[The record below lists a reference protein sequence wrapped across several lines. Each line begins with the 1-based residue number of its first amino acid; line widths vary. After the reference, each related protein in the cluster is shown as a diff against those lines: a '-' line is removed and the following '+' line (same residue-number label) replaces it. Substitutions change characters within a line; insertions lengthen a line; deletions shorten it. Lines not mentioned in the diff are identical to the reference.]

1 MRNRLLHT
9 LSRAILTA
17 VLLMGTALSA
27 MPYTIEVDGIYYNSI
42 APNTLSVTYKDEGY
56 NSYSGDIVIPGN
68 LIIRGHNYIVTAI
81 DSCAFKDC
89 TGLNSVQLPITLT
102 AINDNAFAGCTSL
115 REMDIPDDVTTI
127 GAHAFEGCTSLTD
140 VFLPV
145 SLTSIGIH
153 AFSKCSS
160 LTSIDIPDNV
170 TLLGGYAFSE
180 CSSLTTVKLSQ
191 KLSVINDHTFYICR
205 KLTSIVIPNQVSSI
219 GYAAFQSCSSMTSLV
234 LGKGVSKLE
243 DKAFRGCY
251 ALQDITCYRDTPP
264 TWNGFDCFAEVN
276 YTDATLH
283 VRRIRIDL
291 YREATGWKKFKHIN
305 EIPYEREDDGIYY
318 IELNPSAQNKW
329 GVSFKDYSYNSY
341 KGEVNIPATLGG
353 GSPRPKVV
361 MILHDAFRDC
371 DSLTSVSMS
380 DNIHTIEERAF
391 MNSTA
396 LKELTISNGVTA
408 IPDSAFMGCSSL
420 TSLTLPNGLK
430 SIGVCAFSG
439 CDNLESLNIGVN
451 VSHLT
456 LDARAMENYTAL
468 KAINCYAMMPPVVT
482 GDCFSAEQ
490 LASVVLY
497 VQPSSLMDYKLDPFW
512 GRFAHIEPWTYD
524 FCAAGIY
531 YIITSPTECA
541 VSNHA
546 PMGGSYTAQ
555 SITIPEKATYAG
567 DDYKVTAIGKGAF
580 MNCPKVKTVT
590 MPQSVTAIGEQA
602 FKNSGLT
609 SIVFPK
615 QVTAIDR
622 QAFMGCTGLKSLTIP
637 DHIYAIEDSAF
648 YGCHGLTSLDLGKS
662 VTFISNYAFASCY
675 NLSKVYI
682 PHSVEAICNGA
693 FQDCT
698 MLTGVTLDRD
708 FESLSIDGDVF
719 RDCYNLSSITSLPLT
734 PPVLD
739 NQHGG
744 LSSELMQKV
753 TLQVPHSRVD
763 TYRNADVWGHFFNI
777 MPLPYDINEQGIYY
791 LITGENTVSISSN
804 GYNSYSGTI
813 IIPNSID
820 IENEE
825 RKVTAIEP
833 YAFANCT
840 ELRKVSMSN
849 SVTEIGEYA
858 FAGSNVYQINLSKNI
873 TEIKNYTFMG
883 SGLSSIT
890 IPDKVTKIGDCAF
903 WACSYLHDA
912 VLPEG
917 LESIGQAAFM
927 SAGFDPGYFNI
938 NFPSSLR
945 KIGDSAFMGSN
956 IHNLTFPSSIDSIP
970 PGSFSMCMKLQNVTI
985 PNSVK
990 HIGYQ
995 AFYSNN
1001 SLRSINIPNSVK
1013 SIDFSAFMWCHSLD
1027 TVIIGSGIE
1036 RIEDLAFCKFNEEYI
1051 DAIIAELEEAFESV
1065 VVPFDIS
1072 GFLATWKALITS
1084 FEEMMN
1090 QPISTIFCMATTPP
1104 QLVSDGFVGNYNNSR
1119 LIVPQGCVTKYK
1131 NAEGWKNFVYIN
1143 AINYNDVNGDGEV
1156 NIADVNCIISA
1167 IHDDG
1172 TASPRLDANHDGEVN
1187 IADINAII
1195 DQILS
1200 SEAQLHQ

>member
-1 MRNRLLHT
+1 MKNRLLHT
-9 LSRAILTA
+9 LNRAMLTT
-17 VLLMGTALSA
+17 VLLVGTALSA
-27 MPYTIEVDGIYYNSI
+27 MPYNVEVDGIYYNCI
-42 APNTLSVTYKDEGY
+42 APNTLSVTYKDTGY

-68 LIIRGHNYIVTAI
+68 LIINGHNYIVTVI
-81 DSCAFKDC
+81 DSCAFKNC
-89 TGLNSVQLPITLT
+89 TGLTSVMFPNALT
-102 AINDNAFAGCTSL
+102 TISDEAFAGCTSL
-115 REMDIPDDVTTI
+115 SMVDIPYYVTTI

-140 VFLPV
+140 ALLPE
-145 SLTSIGIH
+145 SLTTIGIH
-153 AFSKCSS
+153 AFSRCSA
-160 LTSIDIPDNV
+160 LTWIDIPDNV
-170 TLLGGYAFSE
+170 TILGGYAFSE
-180 CSSLTTVKLSQ
+180 CSSLTTVKLS
-191 KLSVINDHTFYICR
+191 KRLNAINDHTFYICR
-205 KLTSIVIPNQVSSI
+205 KLTSIVIPDQVSSI
-219 GYAAFQSCSSMTSLV
+219 GYAAFQSCSSMTSVV
-234 LGKGVSKLE
+234 LGNGVTRLE

-251 ALQDITCYRDTPP
+251 ALQDITCYRDSPP

-283 VRRIRIDL
+283 VRLLRINL
-291 YREATGWKKFKHIN
+291 YSEATGWKKFKHIN
-305 EIPYEREDDGIYY
+305 EIPYEHEDKGVYF
-318 IELNPSAQNKW
+318 NKTKLTGW
-329 GVSFKDYSYNSY
+329 TEYGVSFKDYNYNSY
-341 KGEVNIPATLGG
+341 KGEVNIPEVTGNS
-353 GSPRPKVV
+353 SPAPHVV

-371 DSLTSVSMS
+371 DSLTSVSMGRYV
-380 DNIHTIEERAF
+380 HTIKERAF
-391 MNSTA
+391 LNCPM
-396 LKELTISNGVTA
+396 LRELNLSNQITA
-408 IPDSAFMGCSSL
+408 INDSAFAGCSAL
-420 TSLTLPNGLK
+420 TSFTLPN
-430 SIGVCAFSG
+430 SIKTIGHDVFTG
-439 CDNLESLNIGVN
+439 CTAVETLIIPES
-451 VSHLT
+451 VSSFAVDSMVMAGMTSLQ
-456 LDARAMENYTAL
+456 Y
-468 KAINCYAMMPPVVT
+468 INCYSMMPPLVT
-482 GDCFSAEQ
+482 GECFTPEQ
-490 LASVVLY
+490 MSKVTLY
-497 VQPSSLMDYKLDPFW
+497 VRPSSLLDFRLDPYW
-512 GRFAHIEPWTYD
+512 GRFAHIETWTFD
-524 FCAAGIY
+524 FQANGIY
-531 YIITSPTECA
+531 YLITSPTECA

-546 PMGGSYTAQ
+546 PSGCSYTA
-555 SITIPEKATYAG
+555 SAITIPENATYAG

-580 MNCPKVKTVT
+580 MNCPNVKTVT
-590 MPQSVTAIGEQA
+590 IPQSVTVIGEQA

-609 SIVFPK
+609 SIVFPR
-615 QVTAIDR
+615 QVTTIDK
-622 QAFMGCTGLKSLTIP
+622 QAFMGCTGLTNLTIP
-637 DHIYAIEDSAF
+637 DHIFAIEDSAF
-648 YGCHGLTSLDLGKS
+648 YDCHGLTSLDLGKS
-662 VTFISNYAFASCY
+662 VTFVSNYAFASCY
-675 NLSKVYI
+675 NLSNIFI
-682 PHSVEAICNGA
+682 PRSVEALCAGA

-698 MLTGVTLDRD
+698 NLKNVTIDMD
-708 FESLSIDGDVF
+708 HEGFSVDGDVF
-719 RDCYNLSSITSLPLT
+719 RDCYALERITCLALT
-734 PPVLD
+734 PPELD

-744 LSSELMQKV
+744 LDCATFAHV

-763 TYRNADVWGHFFNI
+763 TYRNADVWGQFSNI
-777 MPLPYDINEQGIYY
+777 MPLPFDINEQGIYY
-791 LITGENTVSISSN
+791 LIRGDSTVSISSN

-813 IIPNSID
+813 VIPNSID
-820 IENEE
+820 IEGEE
-825 RKVTAIEP
+825 RNVTAIEP

-840 ELRKVSMSN
+840 ELRKVSMPN

-883 SGLSSIT
+883 SGLGSIT
-890 IPDKVTKIGDCAF
+890 IPNKVTKIGDCAF

-956 IHNLTFPSSIDSIP
+956 IHNLTFPSSLDSIP
-970 PGSFSMCMKLQNVTI
+970 PGTFSMCMKLQNVTI

-1001 SLRSINIPNSVK
+1001 SLRSITIPNSVK

-1036 RIEDLAFCKFNEEYI
+1036 RIENLAFCKFNEEYI

-1084 FEEMMN
+1084 FGEMMN

-1143 AINYNDVNGDGEV
+1143 AVTNNDVNDDGEV
-1156 NIADVNCIISA
+1156 NIADVNCVINA
-1167 IHDDG
+1167 ICDEEN
-1172 TASPRLDANHDGEVN
+1172 ASPRLDANSDGEIN

-1195 DQILS
+1195 DQILRGS
-1200 SEAQLHQ
+1200 TQSLQ

>member
-1 MRNRLLHT
+1 
-9 LSRAILTA
+9 
-17 VLLMGTALSA
+17 VLLVGTALSA
-27 MPYTIEVDGIYYNSI
+27 MPYAVEVDGIYYNCI
-42 APNTLSVTYKDEGY
+42 APNTLSVTYKDKSY
-56 NSYSGDIVIPGN
+56 NSYSGDIVIPASLN
-68 LIIRGHNYIVTAI
+68 INGHYYRVTAI
-81 DSCAFKDC
+81 DSCAFKRC
-89 TGLNSVQLPITLT
+89 TGLTSVQLPGDLT
-102 AINDNAFAGCTSL
+102 TVNYEAFAGCTSL
-115 REMDIPDDVTTI
+115 REIDIPYDVTTI
-127 GAHAFEGCTSLTD
+127 GAHAFEGCTKLTG
-140 VFLPV
+140 VYFPEG
-145 SLTSIGIH
+145 LTTIGIY

-160 LTSIDIPDNV
+160 LTRVDIPDNV
-170 TLLGGYAFSE
+170 TMLGGYAFSE
-180 CSSLTTVKLSQ
+180 CSSLTTVKLS
-191 KLSVINDHTFYICR
+191 KRLNAINDHTFYICR

-219 GYAAFQSCSSMTSLV
+219 GYAAFQSCSSMTSVV
-234 LGKGVSKLE
+234 LGSGVTKLE

-251 ALQDITCYRDTPP
+251 ALQDITCYRDGPP
-264 TWNGFDCFAEVN
+264 TWEGYDCFADVN

-283 VRRIRIDL
+283 VRLVRIDL
-291 YREATGWKKFKHIN
+291 YREATGWKKFQRIN
-305 EIPYEREDDGIYY
+305 EIPYEHVDKGVYFIQTKLTGWTEY
-318 IELNPSAQNKW
+318 S
-329 GVSFKDYSYNSY
+329 VSFKDYNYNSY
-341 KGEVNIPATLGG
+341 KGEVNIPEVTGNS
-353 GSPRPKVV
+353 SPAPQVV
-361 MILHDAFRDC
+361 MILHDAFRNC
-371 DSLTSVSMS
+371 DSLTSVSMGRY
-380 DNIHTIEERAF
+380 IHTIKERAF
-391 MNSTA
+391 LNCPM
-396 LKELTISNGVTA
+396 LKEVNLSNQITTIN
-408 IPDSAFMGCSSL
+408 DSAFAGCSALTSFRLPNSIKTIGHDVFSGCTAVETLIIPETVSSL
-420 TSLTLPNGLK
+420 T
-430 SIGVCAFSG
+430 V
-439 CDNLESLNIGVN
+439 DNLVMAGMTSLQ
-451 VSHLT
+451 
-456 LDARAMENYTAL
+456 
-468 KAINCYAMMPPVVT
+468 AINCYSMMPPLVT
-482 GDCFSAEQ
+482 GECFTPEQ
-490 LASVVLY
+490 MSKVTLY
-497 VQPSSLMDYKLDPFW
+497 VRPSSLLDFKLDPYW
-512 GRFAHIEPWTYD
+512 GRFAHIETWTFD
-524 FCAAGIY
+524 FQANGIY

-546 PMGGSYTAQ
+546 PIGGSYTSS

-580 MNCPKVKTVT
+580 LNCPKVKTVT
-590 MPQSVTAIGEQA
+590 IPQSVTTIEEQA

-609 SIVFPK
+609 SIVFPSK
-615 QVTAIDR
+615 VTTIDK
-622 QAFMGCTGLKSLTIP
+622 QAFMGCTGLTSLTIP
-637 DHIYAIEDSAF
+637 NHIYAIEDSAF
-648 YGCHGLTSLDLGKS
+648 CGCYGLTSLDLGKS
-662 VTFISNYAFASCY
+662 VTFVSNYAFAGCY
-675 NLSKVYI
+675 NLSKIFI
-682 PHSVEAICNGA
+682 PRSVEALCVGA

-698 MLTGVTLDRD
+698 NLKDVT
-708 FESLSIDGDVF
+708 IDMDHQGFSVDSDVF
-719 RDCYNLSSITSLPLT
+719 RDCYSLEKITCLAMT
-734 PPVLD
+734 PPELD
-739 NQHGG
+739 NQRGG
-744 LSSELMQKV
+744 LDSATFAHV
-753 TLQVPHSRVD
+753 TLQVPHSRVN

-858 FAGSNVYQINLSKNI
+858 FAGSNLYQINLSKNI

-1156 NIADVNCIISA
+1156 NIADVNCVINA
-1167 IHDDG
+1167 ICEEG
-1172 TASPRLDANHDGEVN
+1172 TESPRFDSNHDGEIN
-1187 IADINAII
+1187 IADINAIL
-1195 DQILS
+1195 DQILKDYPIPL
-1200 SEAQLHQ
+1200 Q

>member
-1 MRNRLLHT
+1 
-9 LSRAILTA
+9 
-17 VLLMGTALSA
+17 MGTALSA

-89 TGLNSVQLPITLT
+89 TGLTSVQLPITLT
-102 AINDNAFAGCTSL
+102 AINNNAFAGCTSL

-329 GVSFKDYSYNSY
+329 GVSFKDYGYNSY

-753 TLQVPHSRVD
+753 SLMVPHSSVEA
-763 TYRNADVWGHFFNI
+763 YRNAEVWGEFANI
-777 MPLPYDINEQGIYY
+777 RPLTYDFDMDNIYY
-791 LITGENTVSISSN
+791 LITGAGSVSVVNN
-804 GYNSYSGTI
+804 GYTNGYSGEVV
-813 IIPNSID
+813 IPSVVYLDDNSMS
-820 IENEE
+820 
-825 RKVTAIEP
+825 VTAIADSAFMYCGSLRSVTVPNSVHEIGS
-833 YAFANCT
+833 YAFTASG
-840 ELRKVSMSN
+840 LK
-849 SVTEIGEYA
+849 
-858 FAGSNVYQINLSKNI
+858 QITLSKSI
-873 TEIKNYTFMG
+873 TEIKDYTFANC
-883 SGLSSIT
+883 GLGSIT
-890 IPDKVTKIGDCAF
+890 IPDKVTRIGHLAF
-903 WACSYLHDA
+903 FGCSDLHDV

-917 LESIGQAAFM
+917 LQSIGEGAFL
-927 SAGFDPGYFNI
+927 SAGFFPGYLNV
-938 NFPSSLR
+938 NLPNTLTQL
-945 KIGDSAFMGSN
+945 GNAAFMGSE
-956 IHNLTFPSSIDSIP
+956 IHSITIP
-970 PGSFSMCMKLQNVTI
+970 ASLDTIPLQAFAMCMKLQHVTI
-985 PNSVK
+985 PNTVK
-990 HIGYQ
+990 SIGGL

-1001 SLRSINIPNSVK
+1001 SLKSITIPNSVK
-1013 SIDFSAFMWCHSLD
+1013 RIDYGAFMWCDVLD
-1027 TVIIGSGIE
+1027 SVTIGNGIE
-1036 RIEDLAFCKFNEEYI
+1036 HIEEWAFGKLSDSYFEDLIATIEGAMDSVDI
-1051 DAIIAELEEAFESV
+1051 DGIDDLIEGWKELIADIIADIHPLTSV
-1065 VVPFDIS
+1065 
-1072 GFLATWKALITS
+1072 T
-1084 FEEMMN
+1084 
-1090 QPISTIFCMATTPP
+1090 CMAAVPP
-1104 QLVSDGFVGNYNNSR
+1104 VLGGSAFAASYDWAK
-1119 LIVPQGCVTKYK
+1119 LTVPQESLSQYK
-1131 NAEGWKNFVYIN
+1131 NADEWKRFLFIK
-1143 AINYNDVNGDGEV
+1143 ADDPNDVNGDGEV

-1200 SEAQLHQ
+1200 SEAQSHQ

>member
-1 MRNRLLHT
+1 MKNRLLHT
-9 LSRAILTA
+9 LNRAMLTT
-17 VLLMGTALSA
+17 VLLVGTALSA
-27 MPYTIEVDGIYYNSI
+27 MPYNVEVDGIYYNCI
-42 APNTLSVTYKDEGY
+42 APNTLSVTYKDTGY

-68 LIIRGHNYIVTAI
+68 LIINGHNYIVTVI
-81 DSCAFKDC
+81 DSCAFKNC
-89 TGLNSVQLPITLT
+89 TGLTSVMFPNALT
-102 AINDNAFAGCTSL
+102 TISDEAFAGCTSL
-115 REMDIPDDVTTI
+115 SMVDIPYYVTTI

-140 VFLPV
+140 ALLPE
-145 SLTSIGIH
+145 SLTTIGIH
-153 AFSKCSS
+153 AFSRCSA
-160 LTSIDIPDNV
+160 LTWIDIPDNV
-170 TLLGGYAFSE
+170 TILGGYAFSE
-180 CSSLTTVKLSQ
+180 CSSLTTVKLS
-191 KLSVINDHTFYICR
+191 KRLNAINDHTFYICR
-205 KLTSIVIPNQVSSI
+205 KLTSIVIPDQVSSI
-219 GYAAFQSCSSMTSLV
+219 GYAAFQSCSSMTSVV
-234 LGKGVSKLE
+234 LGNGVTRLE

-251 ALQDITCYRDTPP
+251 ALQDITCYRDSPP

-283 VRRIRIDL
+283 VRLLRINL
-291 YREATGWKKFKHIN
+291 YSEATGWKKFKHIN
-305 EIPYEREDDGIYY
+305 EIPYEHEDKGVYF
-318 IELNPSAQNKW
+318 NKTKLTGW
-329 GVSFKDYSYNSY
+329 TEYGVSFKDYNYNSY
-341 KGEVNIPATLGG
+341 KGEVNIPEVTGNS
-353 GSPRPKVV
+353 SPAPHVV

-371 DSLTSVSMS
+371 DSLTSVSMGRYV
-380 DNIHTIEERAF
+380 HTIKERAF
-391 MNSTA
+391 LNCPM
-396 LKELTISNGVTA
+396 LRELNLSNQITA
-408 IPDSAFMGCSSL
+408 INDSAFAGCSAL
-420 TSLTLPNGLK
+420 TSFTLPN
-430 SIGVCAFSG
+430 SIKTIGHDVFTG
-439 CDNLESLNIGVN
+439 CTAVETLIIPES
-451 VSHLT
+451 VSSFAVDSMVMAGMTSLQ
-456 LDARAMENYTAL
+456 Y
-468 KAINCYAMMPPVVT
+468 INCYSMMPPLVT
-482 GDCFSAEQ
+482 GECFTPEQ
-490 LASVVLY
+490 MSKVTLY
-497 VQPSSLMDYKLDPFW
+497 VRPSSLLDFRLDPYW
-512 GRFAHIEPWTYD
+512 GRFAHIETWTFD
-524 FCAAGIY
+524 FQANGIY
-531 YIITSPTECA
+531 YLITSPTECA

-546 PMGGSYTAQ
+546 PSGCNYTA
-555 SITIPEKATYAG
+555 SAITIPENATYAG

-580 MNCPKVKTVT
+580 MNCPNVKTVT
-590 MPQSVTAIGEQA
+590 IPQSVTVIGEQA

-609 SIVFPK
+609 SIVFPR
-615 QVTAIDR
+615 QVTTIDK
-622 QAFMGCTGLKSLTIP
+622 QAFMGCTGLTNLTIP
-637 DHIYAIEDSAF
+637 DHIFAIEDSAF
-648 YGCHGLTSLDLGKS
+648 YDCHALTSLDLGKS
-662 VTFISNYAFASCY
+662 VTFVSNYAFASCY
-675 NLSKVYI
+675 NLSNIFI
-682 PHSVEAICNGA
+682 PRSVEALCAGA

-698 MLTGVTLDRD
+698 NLKNVTIDMD
-708 FESLSIDGDVF
+708 HEGFSVDGDVF
-719 RDCYNLSSITSLPLT
+719 RDCYALERITCLALT
-734 PPVLD
+734 PPELD

-744 LSSELMQKV
+744 LDSATFAHV

-763 TYRNADVWGHFFNI
+763 TYRNADVWGQFSNI
-777 MPLPYDINEQGIYY
+777 MPLPFDINEQGIYY
-791 LITGENTVSISSN
+791 LIRGDSTVSISSN

-813 IIPNSID
+813 VIPNSID
-820 IENEE
+820 IEGEE
-825 RKVTAIEP
+825 RNVTAIEP

-840 ELRKVSMSN
+840 ELRKVSMPN

-883 SGLSSIT
+883 SGLGSIT
-890 IPDKVTKIGDCAF
+890 IPNKVTKIGDCAF

-956 IHNLTFPSSIDSIP
+956 IHNLTFPSSLDSIP
-970 PGSFSMCMKLQNVTI
+970 PGTFSMCMKLQNVTI

-1001 SLRSINIPNSVK
+1001 SLRSITIPNSVK

-1084 FEEMMN
+1084 FGEMMN

-1143 AINYNDVNGDGEV
+1143 AVTNNDVNDDGEV
-1156 NIADVNCIISA
+1156 NIADVNCVINA
-1167 IHDDG
+1167 ICDEEN
-1172 TASPRLDANHDGEVN
+1172 ASPRLDANSDGEIN

-1195 DQILS
+1195 DQILRGS
-1200 SEAQLHQ
+1200 TQSLQ